1 MSRRAED
8 LAREVRA
15 LPRREQL
22 RLIERVV
29 RDLADENEEHQA
41 ASSLIGCFADQADL
55 MDQIAADAMAT
66 RERDPLRRVGA

>member
-1 MSRRAED
+1 MSRRADE

-29 RDLADENEEHQA
+29 HDLADQSEEHQTPSA
-41 ASSLIGCFADQADL
+41 LIGCFADQADL
-55 MDQIAADAMAT
+55 MDQS
-66 RERDPLRRVGA
+66 LRKRWRLASEIR